1 MVLPHV
7 NYIQPMDNNVNNPDE
22 PKPDICY
29 LPTSTIQ
36 SLPPPPPYSRLTPA
50 PPFYTTQAPPIQPHM
65 YSPSLAF
72 ITQMQT
78 PHQGVLVPGNFIFSQ
93 TAHIRDYM
101 VWSIVNIFLGG
112 FLLGFILV
120 YLSMQ
125 TKKRK
130 QEGDVKRARTM
141 SRITLIANILITILF
156 FILTAFTIVYY
167 LYFSSIRNLIE

>member
-1 MVLPHV
+1 
-7 NYIQPMDNNVNNPDE
+7 MDNNVNNPGE

-29 LPTSTIQ
+29 
-36 SLPPPPPYSRLTPA
+36 LPPPPPYSRLTP
-50 PPFYTTQAPPIQPHM
+50 PPIQPYM

-78 PHQGVLVPGNFIFSQ
+78 THHGVLVPGNFIFSQ

-101 VWSIVNIFLGG
+101 VWSIANVFLGG
-112 FLLGFILV
+112 FLLGFIPV

-130 QEGDVKRARTM
+130 QEGDIERARTM
-141 SRITLIANILITILF
+141 SRITLIFNILITILF
-156 FILTAFTIVYY
+156 FILTAFAIIYF
-167 LYFSSIRNLIE
+167 LYFVSIRDLI

>member
-7 NYIQPMDNNVNNPDE
+7 NYIQPMDNNVNNPGE

-29 LPTSTIQ
+29 LPASTIQ

-50 PPFYTTQAPPIQPHM
+50 PTIQPHM

-101 VWSIVNIFLGG
+101 VWSIANVFLGG

-125 TKKRK
+125 TKKLK

-141 SRITLIANILITILF
+141 SRITLIGNISITILF
-156 FILTAFTIVYY
+156 FILTAFVIIYF
-167 LYFSSIRNLIE
+167 LYFLSIRNLIE